1 LAKKMSGKQRRQLDT
16 GTSDLAP
23 EIQAAIDRLAEAHD
37 HARQV
42 LKDAGRLLA
51 GGKGAGPGVRDLTD
65 GEPATRGA
73 ALAPHWDPVAR
84 VLRVGKHIVKQYRV
98 PSPNQETVLAA
109 FQEEGWP
116 HRVDD
121 PLPPVADESS
131 RDRLR
136 DTIRSLN
143 SSQKHKLIRF
153 HGDGTGEGVFWE
165 LLHARTR
172 PAAAAGKK

>member
-1 LAKKMSGKQRRQLDT
+1 MAERRRRHLDT

-23 EIQAAIDRLAEAHD
+23 AIQDAIARLAEAHD

-42 LKDAGRLLA
+42 LKDAARLLA
-51 GGKGAGPGVRDLTD
+51 GGQGASAAAIPLTD
-65 GEPATRGA
+65 GKA
-73 ALAPHWDPVAR
+73 AAANAAVIPHWDPGSR
-84 VLRVGKHIVKQYRV
+84 ILRVGKHIVKQYRV

-121 PLPPVADESS
+121 PLPPVVDASS

-143 SSQKHKLIRF
+143 SSQKHRLIRF

-165 LLHARTR
+165 LIHARTR
-172 PAAAAGKK
+172 RAVASLKK